1 MVKSLTLVFAALAL
15 CACASSGAANSG
27 AKPQQALDSSFLVT
41 LPGPGTLTIIGVS
54 GRQSKRETE
63 IELAR
68 EDAARKAAMY
78 NGVRV
83 SFETVQNIGAN
94 FFDYY
99 TGSEIN
105 LEYDRELEKYKD
117 KLVFNED
124 RDLMAVDRGIMI
136 RFNFAAL
143 FPKSISYNFTRN
155 LGGRPDWISN
165 PPGDING
172 LIAGIGYSGRLSR
185 FRDTFERSCDAA
197 AADIVSRLS
206 TVVTTKDTS
215 VGYQNTSLIYQL
227 SEGHLEHFLVLEIWI
242 DPATQAVWTLA
253 VAGNEMEI

>member
-1 MVKSLTLVFAALAL
+1 VVKRIALVFTALTL

-27 AKPQQALDSSFLVT
+27 TNSGQAHDSFFVT
-41 LPGPGTLTIIGVS
+41 LPRPGTLIIIGVS
-54 GRQSKRETE
+54 GIQSKRETE

-68 EDAARKAAMY
+68 EDAARKASMY

-99 TGSEIN
+99 AVSEIN

-117 KLVFNED
+117 KLVFNEN
-124 RDLMAVDRGIMI
+124 RDLMAVERGIII
-136 RFNFAAL
+136 RFYFAAS
-143 FPKSISYNFTRN
+143 FPKSITHNFMRS
-155 LGGRPDWISN
+155 LDGRPDWIAKA
-165 PPGDING
+165 PGEING
-172 LIAGIGYSGRLSR
+172 LIAGVGYSGRLSR
-185 FRDTFERSCDAA
+185 FKDTFERSCDAA

-206 TVVTTKDTS
+206 TVVATKETL

-227 SEGHLEHFLVLEIWI
+227 SEGYFEHFLVLEIWI

-253 VAGNEMEI
+253 VAGNEVEI

>member
-1 MVKSLTLVFAALAL
+1 MVRRTALVFAALVL
-15 CACASSGAANSG
+15 CTCKSSGALNSG
-27 AKPQQALDSSFLVT
+27 AKPRQALESFLVT
-41 LPGPGTLTIIGVS
+41 PPKPDTLIIIGVS
-54 GRQSKRETE
+54 GRQSKRENE

-83 SFETVQNIGAN
+83 SFETLHNTGTS

-117 KLVFNED
+117 KLVFNENT
-124 RDLMAVDRGIMI
+124 DLMALERGVII
-136 RFNFAAL
+136 RFSFAAS
-143 FPKSISYNFTRN
+143 FPRN
-155 LGGRPDWISN
+155 IGYSFARNPDGRPEWIAN
-165 PPGDING
+165 PPGKING
-172 LIAGIGYSGRLSR
+172 LIAGVGYSGRLSR
-185 FRDTFERSCDAA
+185 FRDTFEKSCDAA

-206 TVVTTKDTS
+206 TVLEAKETYIDYK
-215 VGYQNTSLIYQL
+215 NTSLIHQY
-227 SEGHLEHFLVLEIWI
+227 SEGYLERFLVLEIWI

-253 VAGNEMEI
+253 VAGNEVEI